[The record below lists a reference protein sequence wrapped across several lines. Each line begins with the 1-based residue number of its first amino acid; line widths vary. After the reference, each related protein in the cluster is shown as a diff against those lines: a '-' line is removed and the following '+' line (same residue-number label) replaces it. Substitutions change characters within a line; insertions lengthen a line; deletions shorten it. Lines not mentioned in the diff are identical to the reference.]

1 MRSDRERWEAR
12 YRDRAA
18 RELEPPSLLL
28 VRHQHCIPP
37 GPVLDIAAGAGR
49 NTLYLARAGH
59 PVHAIDIAL
68 PALDQISTVA
78 RAQRLPVQFVQADL
92 DDFPLPRNHY
102 AAIINIRFL
111 QRTLIPSLKAAVRP
125 GGVVIFEAFLI
136 DQRTI
141 GHPTNP
147 DFLLQHG
154 ELAERFADF
163 EILSA
168 SEGRCE
174 DEGDPVF
181 LARLVARR
189 WD

>member
-1 MRSDRERWEAR
+1 MRSDRDRWEAR
-12 YRDRAA
+12 YRDSTSRG
-18 RELEPPSLLL
+18 LEPPSPFL
-28 VRHQHCIPP
+28 VRHQHFIPP
-37 GPVLDIAAGAGR
+37 GVVLDIAAGVGR
-49 NTLYLARAGH
+49 NTLYLAGAGR
-59 PVHAIDIAL
+59 PVHAIDIAF
-68 PALDQISTVA
+68 PALSHISTVA
-78 RAQRLPVQFVQADL
+78 RAQRLPVQLLQADL
-92 DDFPLPRNHY
+92 DDFPLPHSHY

-111 QRTLIPSLKAAVRP
+111 QRTLIPSFKAAVRP

-141 GHPTNP
+141 GHPSNP

-174 DEGDPVF
+174 DEGEPAF